1 MLPIVMSTM
10 MTTSHSKKN
19 NKVSDSIL
27 HSEYYYDF
35 DRNKPYQPKIQMEL
49 KRIEDYNKVLPIVEL
64 YRCVQSEGS
73 RFGRPT
79 IAVRTTGCTHRCFF
93 GAGGW
98 CDSWYTSIHP
108 EKGTFCFNDIIKI
121 YDENPHI
128 KEMMLTGGSPT
139 MHPALV
145 NELTHFAHER
155 NILITIETEGSHFV
169 ATDYPIGLVSLS
181 PKFSNSVPVVG
192 VATPQGT
199 ITDEKMVAQHEKFR
213 LKKDAIKQMME
224 FHTDYHYKPV
234 WDGTQENLAEIE
246 AFRVE
251 MNIPKDKTFIMPAGD
266 TREELI
272 HMYPVVFDMCAEYG
286 YNMTGRDHIIAFD
299 TKRGV

>member
-1 MLPIVMSTM
+1 
-10 MTTSHSKKN
+10 MTTTSPS
-19 NKVSDSIL
+19 
-27 HSEYYYDF
+27 
-35 DRNKPYQPKIQMEL
+35 
-49 KRIEDYNKVLPIVEL
+49 KRITDYTKTLPIVEL

-79 IAVRTTGCTHRCFF
+79 IAVRTTGCTHRCYF
-93 GAGGW
+93 GEGGW

-145 NELTHFAHER
+145 NELTHFAYER
-155 NILITIETEGSHFV
+155 NILITIETEGSHFIE
-169 ATDYPIGLVSLS
+169 TDHRIGLISLS
-181 PKFSNSVPVVG
+181 PKFANSLPVVG
-192 VATPQGT
+192 VETPQGT
-199 ITDEKMVAQHEKFR
+199 ITDEKMVRQHNKFR
-213 LKKDAIKQMME
+213 LNHEAIRKTLE
-224 FHTDYHYKPV
+224 YHLDYHYKPV
-234 WDGTQENLAEIE
+234 WDGTEENLAEIE
-246 AFRVE
+246 AFR
-251 MNIPKDKTFIMPAGD
+251 MYHNIPKWKTFIMPAGD

-272 HMYPVVFDMCAEYG
+272 KMYPIVFDMCAEKG
-286 YNMTGRDHIIAFD
+286 YNMTGRDHIIAWD